1 MSWTPDEIDDLSSQ
15 RCVVT
20 GANSGIGF
28 HAAKIFAEQGA
39 DVVLACRS
47 VGRGEDA
54 AKNMDGDTE
63 VIELDLASKE
73 SIRGFSENLSGGFD
87 VLVNNAGVMNIPWRT
102 TEFGFEYQFGVNFL
116 GHFYLNSLV
125 LNQLRSRGRVV
136 TVTSLAMR
144 GGELDFDSLNK
155 EETYE
160 PWQAYGDS
168 KLADMVYALE
178 LQRRL
183 DESDVDVSSHAA
195 HPGMASTELFR
206 RGPEMRGN
214 RLKLVAMKVFI
225 RLFAQPAEKGSW
237 PTVHAA
243 TADLDEGSLS
253 GPSGL
258 FRARGPPEVQEPV
271 DGAGDTELGRELW
284 DFAEEKMDC
293 DFKLGDL

>member
-1 MSWTPDEIDDLSSQ
+1 MSWTPDEINDLSGQ

-39 DVVLACRS
+39 NVVLACRS
-47 VGRGEDA
+47 VERGRDA
-54 AKNMDGDTE
+54 ASDMDGETE

-73 SIRGFSENLSGGFD
+73 SIRQFSGNLSGGFD
-87 VLVNNAGVMNIPWRT
+87 VLVNNAGVMNIPWKT

-125 LNQLRSRGRVV
+125 LDQLRPEGRVV

-144 GGELDFDSLNK
+144 GGELDFDSLNEK
-155 EETYE
+155 ETYE

-183 DESDVDVSSHAA
+183 EQNSIDASSHAA
-195 HPGMASTELFR
+195 HPGMASTDLFR

-214 RLKLVAMKVFI
+214 RLKLAAMRVFI
-225 RLFAQPAEKGSW
+225 KLFAQSAEKGCW

-243 TADLDEGSLS
+243 TADLDGGSLS
-253 GPSGL
+253 GPGGL
-258 FRARGPPEVQEPV
+258 FKSRGAPEVQDPV
-271 DGAGDTELGRELW
+271 DDAEEAELGQKLW
-284 DFAEEKMDC
+284 DFAEEEMDC
-293 DFKLGDL
+293 DFRIEDL

>member
-1 MSWTPDEIDDLSSQ
+1 VSWTPDEIDDLSGQ

-28 HAAKIFAEQGA
+28 HAAKVMAEQGA

-47 VGRGEDA
+47 VEKGEDA
-54 AKNMDGDTE
+54 ASDMDGDTE
-63 VIELDLASKE
+63 VVELDLASKE
-73 SIRGFSENLSGGFD
+73 SIQGFSSELSGGFD
-87 VLVNNAGVMNIPWRT
+87 VIVNNAGVMNIPWKT
-102 TEFGFEYQFGVNFL
+102 TDFGFEYQFGVNFL

-125 LNQLRSRGRVV
+125 LDRLRTGGRVV

-144 GGELDFDSLNK
+144 GGELDFDSLNRK
-155 EETYE
+155 ETYE

-183 DESDVDVSSHAA
+183 DENDVDASSHAA
-195 HPGMASTELFR
+195 HPGMASTDLFR

-214 RLKLVAMKVFI
+214 RLKLAAMKIFI
-225 RLFAQPAEKGSW
+225 RLFAQSAEKGSW
-237 PTVHAA
+237 ATVHAA
-243 TADLDEGSLS
+243 TADLNGGSLS

-258 FRARGPPEVQEPV
+258 FKSRGAPEIQSPV
-271 DGAGDTELGRELW
+271 EDAEDTELGRKLW
-284 DFAEEKMDC
+284 DFAEQEMEC
-293 DFKLGDL
+293 EFRLGDL